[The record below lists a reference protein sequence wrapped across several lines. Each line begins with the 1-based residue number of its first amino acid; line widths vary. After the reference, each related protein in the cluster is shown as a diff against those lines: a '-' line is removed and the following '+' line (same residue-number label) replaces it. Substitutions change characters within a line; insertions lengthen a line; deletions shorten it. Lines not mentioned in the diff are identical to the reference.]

1 MSSTR
6 DPKTD
11 QQLPTISNTS
21 VSVFDHA
28 RTHFHEPVTGPLFY
42 ARLLLEDECKNSSTT
57 PEELLRQRLA
67 LGIAKYGQSLHT
79 NDGRDTNREILEEAA
94 DLYIYMLK
102 RHLEGHD

>member
-1 MSSTR
+1 MSAVR

-11 QQLPTISNTS
+11 QQLPTIKENS

-28 RTHFHEPVTGPLFY
+28 LNHFHEPLTGALFY

-57 PEELLRQRLA
+57 PEDLLKQRQE
-67 LGIAKYGQSLHT
+67 LGISKYGQSLYT